1 MKQSRVVALS
11 AICSAFAIIFL
22 TMGAFIPVF
31 DYSAIFMASMCTML
45 PLAKKSWKGGIMTY
59 LATVAL
65 SFIFFF
71 GTNPAMV
78 VTFAIFFGAH
88 PTVNFLFREKSFNKI
103 IATVI
108 KTVWFVGALLLV
120 YTLFSSFLFE
130 ESILSNQT
138 FQKFAYLILA
148 VGGALL
154 FIVYD
159 LIMSHFQTAIDKTV
173 EKLKI

>member
-1 MKQSRVVALS
+1 MKQSRVIALS
-11 AICSAFAIIFL
+11 AICSAFAVL
-22 TMGAFIPVF
+22 CMTAGALIPIL

-45 PLAKKSWKGGIMTY
+45 PLAKKSWKGGLMTY

-78 VTFAIFFGAH
+78 VTFTVFFGAH
-88 PTVNFLFREKSFNKI
+88 PTVNYLFKEKKLNKI
-103 IATVI
+103 IGVI
-108 KTVWFVGALLLV
+108 IKMVWFVASILLI

-130 ESILSNQT
+130 DSLLNNAQ
-138 FQKFAYLILA
+138 FQKYAYLILA
-148 VGGALL
+148 VGGALV
-154 FIVYD
+154 FWIYD
-159 LIMSHFQTAIDKTV
+159 LIMGHFQTAIDKTI

>member
-1 MKQSRVVALS
+1 MKQSKVIALS

-22 TMGAFIPVF
+22 TLGAFIPIF
-31 DYSAIFMASMCTML
+31 DYSAIFMASMCTTL
-45 PLAKKSWKGGIMTY
+45 PLAKKSWKGGLMTY

-78 VTFAIFFGAH
+78 VTYALFFGAH
-88 PTVNFLFREKSFNKI
+88 PTVNYLLNNKKINKI
-103 IATVI
+103 LATVI
-108 KTVWFVGALLLV
+108 KTIWFVGSLMLIF
-120 YTLFSSFLFE
+120 TLFSSFLFE
-130 ESILSNQT
+130 DSILSNQT
-138 FQKFAYLILA
+138 FQKYSYLILA
-148 VGGALL
+148 VGGAVL

-159 LIMSHFQTAIDKTV
+159 IIMIHFQTAIDKTI

>member
-22 TMGAFIPVF
+22 TMGAFIPIF
-31 DYSAIFMASMCTML
+31 DYSSIFMASMCTML
-45 PLAKKSWKGGIMTY
+45 PLAKKSWKGGILTY

-78 VTFAIFFGAH
+78 ITFAIFFGAH
-88 PTVNFLFREKSFNKI
+88 PTVSFLFKQRSFNKI
-103 IATVI
+103 LATLI
-108 KTVWFVGALLLV
+108 KAVWFVGSLLLV

-130 ESILSNQT
+130 DSILNNPI
-138 FQKFAYLILA
+138 FQKYAYLLLT

-154 FIVYD
+154 FVVYD
-159 LIMSHFQTAIDKTV
+159 LIMEHFQTAIDRTI